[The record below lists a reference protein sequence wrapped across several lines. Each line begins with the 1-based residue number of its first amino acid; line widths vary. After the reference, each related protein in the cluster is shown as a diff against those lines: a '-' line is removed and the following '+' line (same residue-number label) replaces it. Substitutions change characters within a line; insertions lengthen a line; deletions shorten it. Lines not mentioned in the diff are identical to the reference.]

1 MHNIESEKKH
11 WANRAKH
18 YSNLEWASRSTYL
31 EAVVRAGNLS
41 PMDVVLDA
49 GTGTG
54 LIAESVVPHVSEVI
68 GVDISTA
75 MMEGLENET
84 SGRCKY
90 LVGDIRSLQFQQ
102 GYFSKVFSRMVFHG
116 LMDGIDQA
124 AHECFRVLQ
133 SGGKFILS
141 EGIPPERYA
150 EDWYTEMFRHKENRL
165 TLFPD
170 TLEALLDR
178 SGFSN
183 IETEIHV
190 SEQVSIRNWL
200 ENSGLPLASQE
211 TIMGIHL
218 SMPDPI
224 RKAYNAVFPD
234 NGDVLID
241 MKFAIVVG
249 TKP

>member
-1 MHNIESEKKH
+1 MDNIESEKKH

-18 YSNLEWASRSTYL
+18 YSNLEWASRSSYL

-54 LIAESVVPHVSEVI
+54 LIAESVAPHVSEVI
-68 GVDISTA
+68 GVDISA
-75 MMEGLENET
+75 EMMEGLKNT
-84 SGRCKY
+84 GSARCKY

-116 LMDGIDQA
+116 LMDGVDQA

-133 SGGKFILS
+133 SGGEFILS
-141 EGIPPERYA
+141 EGIPPAREA
-150 EDWYTEMFRHKENRL
+150 DDWYTDMFRHKENRL

-170 TLEALLDR
+170 TLEDLLHR

-183 IETEIHV
+183 INTEIHI
-190 SEQVSIRNWL
+190 SEKVSIKNWL
-200 ENSGLPLASQE
+200 ENSGLPGASQE

-218 SMPDPI
+218 SMPDQI
-224 RKAYNAVFPD
+224 RKVYNAVFPE

-241 MKFAIVVG
+241 MQFAIVVG